1 MPGPGPRLPHAQA
14 PDPSMPIPFLAHLV
28 FHLLVREGLGSG
40 EAGCLHFGRH
50 QLLQLRLHD
59 QQYFLIAPGSPI
71 H

>member
-1 MPGPGPRLPHAQA
+1 
-14 PDPSMPIPFLAHLV
+14 MPIPFLAHLV